1 MTNQENYE
9 SLKENLLNVAV
20 NKLSKPGMPVN
31 TYIVEAEDKKH
42 YAAQDKDKL
51 VAAGLKEEYINSLPI
66 RIGALRHAQS
76 VWTKESEAKSI
87 AEKDWKLLS
96 EDAMAL
102 HRVLIHDFKFAY
114 RNDEEGKKVVDK
126 IAEGSGYGD
135 MVQDFSDLYVFG
147 TAKPQA
153 LLDIG
158 FDNTKLEKALELAN
172 SMGPLLSAI
181 NGERDENDKPSKEM
195 RDRAYVYLKEAVDQ
209 ICEYGK
215 YVFWEDEERLEKY
228 SSAYF
233 RKLREEREEQEES
246 ITK

>member
-9 SLKENLLNVAV
+9 TLKENLLAIPV
-20 NKLSKPGMPVN
+20 NEVSKPGMPVD
-31 TYIVEAEDKKH
+31 TYIVEAEDKNY
-42 YAAQDKDKL
+42 YATQDKDKL
-51 VAAGLKEEYINSLPI
+51 VAAGLKEEYITSLAI
-66 RIGALRHAQS
+66 RIGALRHTQS
-76 VWTKESEAKSI
+76 NWIKESEARSI

-135 MVQDFSDLYVFG
+135 MVQDFSDLHAFG
-147 TAKPQA
+147 TANPQA
-153 LLDIG
+153 LLDIN
-158 FDNTKLEKALELAN
+158 FDNTKLEKALEFAN
-172 SMGPLLSAI
+172 TMGPLLSAI

-215 YVFWEDEERLEKY
+215 YVFWENEERLEKY

-233 RKLREEREEQEES
+233 RKLREEREEQEGN
-246 ITK
+246 ITE

>member
-9 SLKENLLNVAV
+9 SIKESLLAISANEV
-20 NKLSKPGMPVN
+20 SKPGMPVN

-42 YAAQDKDKL
+42 YATQDKDKL

-87 AEKDWKLLS
+87 AEKDLKLLS

>member
-9 SLKENLLNVAV
+9 ALKENLLTIAV
-20 NKLSKPGMPVN
+20 NKLSKPGMPVD
-31 TYIVEAEDKKH
+31 TYLVEAEDKKH
-42 YAAQDKDKL
+42 YAIKDKDKL
-51 VAAGLKEEYINSLPI
+51 VAAGLKEEYITSLPI

-76 VWTKESEAKSI
+76 LWTKESEAKSI

-102 HRVLIHDFKFAY
+102 HRILIHDFKFAY

-135 MVQDFSDLYVFG
+135 MVQDFSDLHVLG
-147 TAKPQA
+147 TANPQA

-158 FDNTKLEKALELAN
+158 FDNTKLEKALELSN
-172 SMGPLLSAI
+172 SMGPLLSTI

-233 RKLREEREEQEES
+233 RKLREEREEKEES
-246 ITK
+246 ITE

>member
-9 SLKENLLNVAV
+9 SIKESLLAISANEV
-20 NKLSKPGMPVN
+20 SKPGMPVN

-42 YAAQDKDKL
+42 YATQDKDKL

-76 VWTKESEAKSI
+76 LWTKESEAKSI

-96 EDAMAL
+96 EDAIAL

-135 MVQDFSDLYVFG
+135 MVQDFSDLHVLG
-147 TAKPQA
+147 TASSQA

-158 FDNTKLEKALELAN
+158 FDNTKLEKALELSN